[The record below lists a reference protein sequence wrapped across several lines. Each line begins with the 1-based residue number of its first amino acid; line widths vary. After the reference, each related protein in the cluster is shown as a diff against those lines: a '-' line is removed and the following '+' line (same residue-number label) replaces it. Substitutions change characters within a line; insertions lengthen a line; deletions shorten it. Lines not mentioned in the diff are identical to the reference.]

1 MKISK
6 ATPNQSSII
15 ASFIMEAMNHECCQ
29 NLAGPHHTLADFH
42 HLLTQLIGMEQ
53 SQYSYLNTLTA
64 LNENGEVIG
73 VCVSYDGAQLHTL
86 RQAFVDGAKEYFNID
101 YSGIDDETQAGE
113 LYIDS
118 LCVDHD
124 YRGQG
129 IASALLQATIDKA
142 KQLHLPAVGLL
153 VDHSNPKAEHL
164 YHRLGFIYANDAR
177 WGGHDMKHLVHH
189 LSPIEYPND

>member
-1 MKISK
+1 MK
-6 ATPNQSSII
+6 
-15 ASFIMEAMNHECCQ
+15 
-29 NLAGPHHTLADFH
+29 
-42 HLLTQLIGMEQ
+42 
-53 SQYSYLNTLTA
+53 
-64 LNENGEVIG
+64 
-73 VCVSYDGAQLHTL
+73 
-86 RQAFVDGAKEYFNID
+86 
-101 YSGIDDETQAGE
+101 QAGE

-142 KQLHLPAVGLL
+142 KQFHLPTVGLL
-153 VDHSNPKAEHL
+153 VDHGNPKAEHL